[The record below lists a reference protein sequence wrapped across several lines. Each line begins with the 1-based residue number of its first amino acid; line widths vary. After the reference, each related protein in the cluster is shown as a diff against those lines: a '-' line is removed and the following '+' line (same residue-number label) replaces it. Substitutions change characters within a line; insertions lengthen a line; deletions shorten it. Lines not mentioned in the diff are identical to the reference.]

1 MKLEKKKWSENKSS
15 KSKSVLPI
23 FFQAIQVALMV
34 EIQSEMFKVL
44 VQIISKFLLQT
55 ITEQEIIQ
63 RSKELTVNVS
73 RKIKHFFISLFKETV
88 YEIQKT

>member
-1 MKLEKKKWSENKSS
+1 LNETTKHKTSCENKNN

-34 EIQSEMFKVL
+34 EIQSEMFKIL
-44 VQIISKFLLQT
+44 VKIISKFLLQT

-63 RSKELTVNVS
+63 RSKELSTNVS
-73 RKIKHFFISLFKETV
+73 
-88 YEIQKT
+88 